1 MLVKNS
7 RFGKLSSVLL
17 VKDFVYKYCICQ
29 KNILPLQQIAF
40 SLYKVMAYF
49 MQQGDKIRFLDAVGG
64 GTIVQYDAQRELVW
78 VETDDG
84 FDVGPIPAAK
94 CVMDTAAANYQR
106 KGCIGTHKQN
116 ESPNTP
122 VSTPKTAPAK
132 RPKRQRDEHVIDLHL
147 EALPTNGS
155 GMTDVEKHQYQLRY
169 FRMGMQQHIRHR
181 GRRVVIIHGKGN
193 GVLRN
198 EIRQILKRD
207 FGGKVEVHDADFAL
221 YEEGATLV
229 VIK

>member
-1 MLVKNS
+1 M
-7 RFGKLSSVLL
+7 
-17 VKDFVYKYCICQ
+17 Q
-29 KNILPLQQIAF
+29 K
-40 SLYKVMAYF
+40 
-49 MQQGDKIRFLDAVGG
+49 GDKIRFLDAVGG
-64 GTIVQYDAQRELVW
+64 GTIVQYDAQQQLVW

-84 FDVGPIPAAK
+84 FDVGPIPATK
-94 CVMDTAAANYQR
+94 CVMDTVVTSYQR
-106 KGCIGTHKQN
+106 KGYIGTHKQA
-116 ESPNTP
+116 ESP
-122 VSTPKTAPAK
+122 APETVHTHAATAK

-207 FGGKVEVHDADFAL
+207 FGTQIEVHDADFSR

-229 VIK
+229 LVK

>member
-1 MLVKNS
+1 M
-7 RFGKLSSVLL
+7 
-17 VKDFVYKYCICQ
+17 Q
-29 KNILPLQQIAF
+29 K
-40 SLYKVMAYF
+40 
-49 MQQGDKIRFLDAVGG
+49 GDKIRFLDAVGG

-84 FDVGPIPAAK
+84 FDVGPISAAK
-94 CVMDTAAANYQR
+94 CVMDTAATSYQR

-116 ESPNTP
+116 ESPTTP

-132 RPKRQRDEHVIDLHL
+132 RAKRQRDEHVIDLHL
-147 EALPTNGS
+147 EALPTNGN

-207 FGGKVEVHDADFAL
+207 FGTQIEVHDADFAR

>member
-1 MLVKNS
+1 MRK
-7 RFGKLSSVLL
+7 
-17 VKDFVYKYCICQ
+17 
-29 KNILPLQQIAF
+29 
-40 SLYKVMAYF
+40 
-49 MQQGDKIRFLDAVGG
+49 GDKIRFLDAVGG
-64 GTIVQYDAQRELVW
+64 GTIVQYDAQQQLVW

-94 CVMDTAAANYQR
+94 CVMDTAATSYQR
-106 KGCIGTHKQN
+106 KGYIGTHKQA
-116 ESPNTP
+116 ESPVTAT
-122 VSTPKTAPAK
+122 VHTHTAPAK
-132 RPKRQRDEHVIDLHL
+132 RAKRQRDEHVIDLHL

-207 FGGKVEVHDADFAL
+207 FGAQVEVHDADFAL

-229 VIK
+229 VVK

>member
-1 MLVKNS
+1 MILLALANPIRS
-7 RFGKLSSVLL
+7 SLSS
-17 VKDFVYKYCICQ
+17 FVNYNLSFEQMQ
-29 KNILPLQQIAF
+29 K
-40 SLYKVMAYF
+40 
-49 MQQGDKIRFLDAVGG
+49 GDKIRFLDAVGG
-64 GTIVQYDAQRELVW
+64 GTIVQYDAQQQLVW

-94 CVMDTAAANYQR
+94 CVMDTVATSYQR
-106 KGCIGTHKQN
+106 KGCIGTHKQT
-116 ESPNTP
+116 ESPTP
-122 VSTPKTAPAK
+122 TITTKTAPAK
-132 RPKRQRDEHVIDLHL
+132 RAKRQRDEHGIDLHL

-169 FRMGMQQHIRHR
+169 FRMSMQQHIRHC
-181 GRRVVIIHGKGN
+181 GRRVVVIHGKGN

-207 FGGKVEVHDADFAL
+207 FGGKVDVHDADFAR

-229 VIK
+229 VVK

>member
-1 MLVKNS
+1 MRK
-7 RFGKLSSVLL
+7 
-17 VKDFVYKYCICQ
+17 
-29 KNILPLQQIAF
+29 
-40 SLYKVMAYF
+40 
-49 MQQGDKIRFLDAVGG
+49 GDKIRFLDAVGG

-94 CVMDTAAANYQR
+94 CVMDTAATSYQR
-106 KGCIGTHKQN
+106 KGCIGTHKQS
-116 ESPNTP
+116 ESPAP
-122 VSTPKTAPAK
+122 SISTPKIAPAK
-132 RPKRQRDEHVIDLHL
+132 RSKRQRDEHVIDLHL
-147 EALPTNGS
+147 EALPTNGN
-155 GMTDVEKHQYQLRY
+155 GMTEVEKHQYQLRY
-169 FRMGMQQHIRHR
+169 FRMSMQQHIRHR

-207 FGGKVEVHDADFAL
+207 FAGKVEVHDADFAR

-229 VIK
+229 VVR